1 MKYSIVTLLAEDYQI
16 ILPDFIVDLL
26 DDKRKKV
33 VLPLPDGVIFM
44 EYNSPFDNH
53 LYIDLLS

>member
-1 MKYSIVTLLAEDYQI
+1 MKYSIVTFLAKDYQI

-26 DDKRKKV
+26 DDKIKKI